1 MEAVVGEKSLIGQLG
16 GGDKVH
22 VRCRQD
28 TLLGYTVLGCLRLDI
43 PYASGCNAD
52 LRLGTKLMALRRDNS
67 YGIVAR

>member
-28 TLLGYTVLGCLRLDI
+28 TLLGYTVLGCLRLEI
-43 PYASGCNAD
+43 PVPQAAMRTSG
-52 LRLGTKLMALRRDNS
+52 L
-67 YGIVAR
+67 ARS